1 MLGQSC
7 TENHQLSE
15 FMKTGVIT
23 DGISRDFEHAL
34 NVMDEFGLQF
44 AELQFVWDKEVG
56 FLEDAE
62 VQKVNELLDL
72 HQIKVSNIC
81 HHIFAGMLM
90 TAKPGEPLHIQHLDR
105 LKRCM
110 EIAHAVGSPNVRIL
124 SPKKEQILFGAHGAE
139 KWNVAKGA
147 WDALLPIIAP
157 ALEIAKDAGKQLVV
171 ETGNGTMV
179 NSSWTARKLIDDLD
193 AKETLKVLWDPANNC
208 WCHETA
214 YPDGYELL
222 REGYIAHI
230 HIKDVYADTP
240 RAYLEVREM
249 GKGQLADQFKPMA
262 EALHGDNYE
271 GVISF
276 ESVYHPG
283 DGDFEA
289 GFRKNIPTFLEY
301 FG

>member
-1 MLGQSC
+1 
-7 TENHQLSE
+7 
-15 FMKTGVIT
+15 
-23 DGISRDFEHAL
+23 
-34 NVMDEFGLQF
+34 
-44 AELQFVWDKEVG
+44 
-56 FLEDAE
+56 
-62 VQKVNELLDL
+62 
-72 HQIKVSNIC
+72 
-81 HHIFAGMLM
+81 M
-90 TAKPGEPLHIQHLDR
+90 TTKPGEPLHIQHLDR

-124 SPKKEQILFGAHGAE
+124 SPKKSKSSLGLMALKSGMLPRVHGMPYSQSLRQHW
-139 KWNVAKGA
+139 K
-147 WDALLPIIAP
+147 LLKMQASNSLWKR
-157 ALEIAKDAGKQLVV
+157 A
-171 ETGNGTMV
+171 NGTMV

-262 EALHGDNYE
+262 EALHRDNYE
-271 GVISF
+271 V
-276 ESVYHPG
+276 
-283 DGDFEA
+283 
-289 GFRKNIPTFLEY
+289 
-301 FG
+301 